1 MSQESE
7 QGNFVC
13 VHLLAYRLMGSAH
26 WGILPVEVLSIFGK
40 QFFGKVDVLIRY
52 DLMAS
57 IQLQDIPTF
66 LRPEVLHGIGLT
78 ALCYFDVTFFS

>member
-1 MSQESE
+1 MSQGSE
-7 QGNFVC
+7 QDNFVC

-26 WGILPVEVLSIFGK
+26 WDIFLDEVLSIFGK

-57 IQLQDIPTF
+57 IQLQDIPIF
-66 LRPEVLHGIGLT
+66 L
-78 ALCYFDVTFFS
+78 